1 MTHASERHRD
11 FLTHSAHQP
20 MKILRGA
27 ALATL
32 LALGEAADTF
42 AVAVFST
49 AFVTVYAAV
58 VASVPTFA
66 FTDGFITVPAT

>member
-1 MTHASERHRD
+1 MLAACCSATCSIRVAS
-11 FLTHSAHQP
+11 
-20 MKILRGA
+20 
-27 ALATL
+27 
-32 LALGEAADTF
+32 ADTF

-49 AFVTVYAAV
+49 AFVTVDAAV